1 MQAIRFPPAV
11 SVLCALGL
19 FGLAWMVASL
29 GFDLRSESARMATW
43 SSTEGVIVDAQMLS
57 KRIRDYNLFA
67 PRHGRRTYSVHSTTI
82 AYQYA
87 VEGKQFVSTSISMA
101 KGFDAIFRSTNQGGA
116 AYQGTWLAM
125 YPEGKRVTVY
135 YDPADPATAILE
147 RDEPW
152 ITYLVFAAAMA
163 IALVGLAFVSS
174 AREQWKESRAGG
186 ALS

>member
-11 SVLCALGL
+11 SVLFAIGLFWLAWTFAALG
-19 FGLAWMVASL
+19 VE
-29 GFDLRSESARMATW
+29 LRSESARMATW
-43 SSTEGVIVDAQMLS
+43 SSTEGVIVDAQMHS

-67 PRHGRRTYSVHSTTI
+67 PRRGRRTYSVHRTTI
-82 AYQYA
+82 AYQYV
-87 VEGKQFVSTSISMA
+87 VEGQQFVSTSISMA

-135 YDPADPATAILE
+135 FDPADPASAILE

-152 ITYLVFAAAMA
+152 ITYLTFLLAAV
-163 IALVGLAFVSS
+163 IALIGFAFLSS
-174 AREQWKESRAGG
+174 ARHQWRESRAS
-186 ALS
+186 AA